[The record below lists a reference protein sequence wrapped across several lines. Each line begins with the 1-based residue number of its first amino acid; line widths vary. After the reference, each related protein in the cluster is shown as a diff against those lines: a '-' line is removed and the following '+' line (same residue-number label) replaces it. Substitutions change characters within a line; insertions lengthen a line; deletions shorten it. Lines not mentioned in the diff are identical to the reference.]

1 MVLNEEM
8 EIETLI
14 QFGTQLFEDR
24 LVLNP
29 VKFNPDFFFFCPKS
43 FSRIIFCY
51 F

>member
-1 MVLNEEM
+1 MVLNKEM

-29 VKFNPDFFFFCPKS
+29 GQV
-43 FSRIIFCY
+43 
-51 F
+51 

>member
-8 EIETLI
+8 EIETI

-29 VKFNPDFFFFCPKS
+29 GQV
-43 FSRIIFCY
+43 
-51 F
+51 

>member
-1 MVLNEEM
+1 MVLNKEM

-29 VKFNPDFFFFCPKS
+29 GSSFTQVS
-43 FSRIIFCY
+43 FSFVQTH
-51 F
+51 FLA